1 MAYSRRRKFKGTW
14 LPAYGNEVSQ
24 DVQTIGIHDTLFT
37 LDNEDVVK
45 TNIIALLPD
54 KPNEDFDSDT
64 NSLADTIGS
73 EYALRRI
80 VGKFHAAF
88 SNSSGTP
95 AQNVIKL
102 GLGFF
107 VSTCNPSEPLLPI
120 GTAGQVFT
128 PATDEAG
135 FEQYCPLALATIRQ
149 PWIWRRTWAL
159 QQPSGSNWLAFP
171 ASTAG
176 YGSVMDG
183 PHIDAKTRRRVRQ
196 DERLYAAVAISYFSP
211 ESDETTGDVSVS
223 YDLDLRFF
231 GALRRA
237 RAKGAF

>member
-1 MAYSRRRKFKGTW
+1 MAYRKRRFKGTW
-14 LPAYGNEVSQ
+14 LPAYGNELTE
-24 DVQTIGIHDTLFT
+24 DIQTIGIHDTAFT
-37 LDNEDVVK
+37 VTNDDYVK
-45 TNIIALLPD
+45 TNLIALLPD
-54 KPNEDFDSDT
+54 KPVEDFDSDT

-80 VGKFHAAF
+80 VGKFHCAV
-88 SNSSGTP
+88 STSTGTP
-95 AQNVIKL
+95 LQTVVKV

-107 VSTCNPSEPLLPI
+107 VSTCNPNEPLLPI
-120 GTAGQVFT
+120 GVAGQVFS
-128 PATDEAG
+128 PLTDEAG
-135 FEQYCPLALATIRQ
+135 FEQYSPLALSTIRQ

-159 QQPSGSNWLAFP
+159 QQTSGSNLQGFP
-171 ASTAG
+171 PSTSY
-176 YGSVMDG
+176 YGSVLDG

-196 DERLYAAVAISYFSP
+196 DERLFAALSISYFQP
-211 ESDETTGDVSVS
+211 EVDEADGALGVS